1 LKGIR
6 DQAAGGTA
14 EKLESV
20 ENEKT
25 ILPIVPPAISEVI
38 DCLNHNNFLIFR
50 PYDHRIS
57 VPFLKPHQKLPK
69 VGGPQVSSQIAS
81 PQICGLK

>member
-1 LKGIR
+1 LRGIR

-14 EKLESV
+14 GKLESV

-38 DCLNHNNFLIFR
+38 DRLNHYNFLIFQR
-50 PYDHRIS
+50 CDHCIS

-69 VGGPQVSSQIAS
+69 VGGPQISSQNAS